1 MELTRY
7 FSPEQVLLGLEVKDK
22 WELLDKMVD
31 SVLQGKIC
39 SRQDADVKNAIRQ
52 EVMNREKTTPT
63 GFGGGFAFPHARV
76 RGFNGFAFCIAV
88 LKQPIDYNAMDNKP
102 VQIACMAITP
112 ENSPAI
118 GLKAMGTVAVLLGD
132 EAVRNVFL
140 SAADP
145 QKVFDLIDSKGLRLD
160 SSITAET
167 IMREPYML
175 KIQRHT
181 PLRQVAHQM
190 FKHNVDACCVLD
202 DEEHV
207 VGEITCNALFK
218 KGVPDFF
225 SQLASVAFIR
235 DFDPFEAYF
244 EHEAHS
250 TAGDVMSEDFAS
262 LDVSATMMEIIF
274 LLAVKNYSKI
284 YVTRN
289 GRRAGIIDRI
299 AVLEKVLNL

>member
-7 FSPEQVLLGLEVKDK
+7 FSPEQILLRLQVKDK
-22 WELLDKMVD
+22 WELLDKMLD
-31 SVLQGKIC
+31 CIMQGKIC
-39 SRQDADVKNAIRQ
+39 SRQETDVKNAIRQ
-52 EVMNREKTTPT
+52 EVLHREKTTPT

-76 RGFNGFAFCIAV
+76 RGFSGFAFCLAV
-88 LKQPIDYNAMDNKP
+88 LEQPIDYGAMDNKP

-118 GLKAMGTVAVLLGD
+118 GLKAMGTVALLLGD
-132 EAVRNVFL
+132 ESVKQFFL
-140 SAADP
+140 SAKDP
-145 QKVFDLIDSKGLRLD
+145 QAVYELIDSKGLRLD

-175 KIQRHT
+175 SISRHT
-181 PLRQVAHQM
+181 PLREVAHQM
-190 FKHNVDACCVLD
+190 FKHNVDACCVM
-202 DEEHV
+202 DEDGHI

-218 KGVPDFF
+218 KGIPDFF

-244 EHEAHS
+244 EQEAHS
-250 TAGDVMSEDFAS
+250 TAGDVMSDDFAAV
-262 LDVSATMMEIIF
+262 DEKATIMEIIF

-284 YVTRN
+284 YVTKN
-289 GRRAGIIDRI
+289 GKRVGIIDRI
-299 AVLEKVLNL
+299 AVLDKVLNL